1 MYVCRYVNLT
11 FIEKN
16 ASRKHSTLYHQHL
29 LIALVKFLQ
38 MALQHKHTDTCNNT
52 TTLAL
57 NPPIINLHFN
67 SIIIV

>member
-16 ASRKHSTLYHQHL
+16 ASRKHNTLYHQHL

-38 MALQHKHTDTCNNT
+38 MALQHKHTDTCNT

>member
-1 MYVCRYVNLT
+1 MYVCMYVILT
-11 FIEKN
+11 FIEKK
-16 ASRKHSTLYHQHL
+16 ASQKHNTLYHQHL

-52 TTLAL
+52 TILAL

>member
-1 MYVCRYVNLT
+1 MYVNLT
-11 FIEKN
+11 FIEKK
-16 ASRKHSTLYHQHL
+16 ASRKHNTLYHQHL

-52 TTLAL
+52 TTTLAL

-67 SIIIV
+67 SIIIN